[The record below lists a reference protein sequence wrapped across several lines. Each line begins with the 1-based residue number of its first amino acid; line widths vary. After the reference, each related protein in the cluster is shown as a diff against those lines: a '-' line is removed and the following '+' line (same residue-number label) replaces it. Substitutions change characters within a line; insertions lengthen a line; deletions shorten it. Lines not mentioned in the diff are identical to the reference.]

1 MKRIL
6 TLTTAILLIVSAQA
20 QDLKKILGTW
30 EIKSFKYGYHPN
42 NNEYHTRFKKY
53 KSYTPT
59 HFIVIE
65 IDARTNVTT
74 TSIFGNY
81 EIKDGIY
88 TESILNVNRESAG
101 MMGQKFS
108 FTLNFDGNDKMYS
121 TGSFNGMKSSE
132 LWERVS
138 KSNLEQLLQ
147 GGKQTETS
155 KTAIITMPAGV
166 DSTATKPLYVLK
178 GAGKT
183 AILKKTHGGE
193 SPLSLI
199 PQGDIAT
206 IEVLK
211 NSTAVELYKEP
222 GRYGVI
228 IIGLKDEKMEEVLES
243 LKSKGIEM
251 DSI

>member
-1 MKRIL
+1 MKRVL
-6 TLTTAILLIVSAQA
+6 MLTTAVLLIVSAQA
-20 QDLKKILGTW
+20 QDLNKILGTW
-30 EIKSFKYGYHPN
+30 EIKSFKYGDHPN

-108 FTLNFDGNDKMYS
+108 FTLDFEGTDKMHS

-132 LWERVS
+132 LWVRVS
-138 KSNLEQLLQ
+138 NSNLEKLLQ
-147 GGKQTETS
+147 GGKQTESS
-155 KTAIITMPAGV
+155 KAELILPGVV
-166 DSTATKPLYVLK
+166 DSAATTPLYVLR

-183 AILKKTHGGE
+183 AILKKKQGRQ

-211 NSTAVELYKEP
+211 NATAIELYKEP

-251 DSI
+251 EI